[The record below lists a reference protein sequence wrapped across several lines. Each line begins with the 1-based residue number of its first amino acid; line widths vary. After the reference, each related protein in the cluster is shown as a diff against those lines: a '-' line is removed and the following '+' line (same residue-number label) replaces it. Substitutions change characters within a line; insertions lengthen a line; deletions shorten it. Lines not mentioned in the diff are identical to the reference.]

1 MPTIFWK
8 GAFTM
13 KNLGRAVLLLMLGL
27 MMLAPAAMAQDAL
40 SVVLP
45 SPYSSRVGSQLVYFW
60 EDGANLGARGS
71 FQSYLTIVN
80 TNITTAVTV
89 HFQVYQVVTS
99 SASGGF
105 SCIELFDIVDGLT
118 PGQRYIFD
126 PKNMRRPL
134 SGALI
139 GQATGGRF
147 MMTASAVYLGIV
159 TTGLADLRLISFNWL
174 SGQIW
179 MSDVIRASTRAT
191 NAVPRM
197 AVDSLGG
204 PLGPG
209 VLLVGGAGSAIPGTI
224 GCPGA
229 FSCFTGVGPT
239 YLQMFRP
246 QILAINSFFRTAS
259 PNGVQQGVPFGNR
272 LTLITFTDQYFGTDP
287 FFRLIP
293 ATATLTSFVFDDA
306 ENPYSITPRPFTCV
320 KEFTL
325 APDVPGASGNWEDF
339 LGTPLTSAVAATGGW
354 LRMRVSDLTGAPLQ
368 SIFGWFSQALGPFGG
383 GDLLIGIGRQGSGA
397 LFTTTTAGSG
407 TVVTASS
414 TQAP

>member
-1 MPTIFWK
+1 
-8 GAFTM
+8 M
-13 KNLGRAVLLLMLGL
+13 KNLGRAALSLMLGL
-27 MMLAPAAMAQDAL
+27 MILAPAAMAQDAM
-40 SVVLP
+40 SVDLP
-45 SPYSSRVGSQLVYFW
+45 SPYSSRVGSQLIYFW

-71 FQSYLTIVN
+71 YQSFLTIVN
-80 TNITTAVTV
+80 TNITTSVTV

-99 SASGGF
+99 NSAGGF

-134 SGALI
+134 NGALI

-147 MMTASAVYLGIV
+147 MMTASSLAV
-159 TTGLADLRLISFNWL
+159 GLFGSDLSDVRLRSFNWL

-179 MSDVIRASTRAT
+179 MSDVVRAATRMT

-197 AVDSLGG
+197 AVDGFGG
-204 PLGPG
+204 PLASDI
-209 VLLVGGAGSAIPGTI
+209 LLLGAAGTSAPTV
-224 GCPGA
+224 GCPGT
-229 FSCFTGVGPT
+229 FSCTTGVSPGSEVDGDT
-239 YLQMFRP
+239 YLQRFRP

-272 LTLITFTDQYFGTDP
+272 LTLITFVDQYFFTDP

-306 ENPYSITPRPFTCV
+306 ENPYSITPRPFTCI

-325 APDVPGASGNWEDF
+325 APDVAGASGNWEDF

-354 LRMRVSDLTGAPLQ
+354 MRMRVSDLSAVVNQ
-368 SIFGWFSQALGPFGG
+368 SIFGWFSQSLGPFGG
-383 GDLLIGIGRQGSGA
+383 GDLLIGIGRQGPGTA
-397 LFTTTTAGSG
+397 AGTTTSIGSG
-407 TVVTASS
+407 TTVTFSS
-414 TQAP
+414 TTAP

>member
-1 MPTIFWK
+1 
-8 GAFTM
+8 
-13 KNLGRAVLLLMLGL
+13 
-27 MMLAPAAMAQDAL
+27 
-40 SVVLP
+40 
-45 SPYSSRVGSQLVYFW
+45 
-60 EDGANLGARGS
+60 
-71 FQSYLTIVN
+71 LTIVN
-80 TNITTAVTV
+80 TNVTTAVTV

-126 PKNMRRPL
+126 PKNFRRPL
-134 SGALI
+134 SGALV

-147 MMTASAVYLGIV
+147 MMTASAVYLGIT

-179 MSDVIRASTRAT
+179 MSDVIRASTRGT

-197 AVDSLGG
+197 AVDRLGG
-204 PLGPG
+204 PLAAGT
-209 VLLVGGAGSAIPGTI
+209 LLLGGAGSGEPGAV
-224 GCPGA
+224 GCPGS
-229 FSCFTGVGPT
+229 FSCFTGLGVGPT

-246 QILAINSFFRTAS
+246 QILAVNSFFRTAS

-272 LTLITFTDQYFGTDP
+272 MTLITFADQYFGTDP

-293 ATATLTSFVFDDA
+293 ASATLTSFIFDDA

-320 KEFTL
+320 KEFTI

-339 LGTPLTSAVAATGGW
+339 AGAPLTSAVAATGGW
-354 LRMRVSDLTGAPLQ
+354 LRMRVSDLASLQ

-383 GDLLIGIGRQGSGA
+383 GDLLIGIGRQAATG

-407 TVVTASS
+407 TIVTVGS